1 MTLSRFNPFKK
12 KTNINVVSLRGVIG
26 DMGRFSKGLT
36 IENTTPILEKAFNTK
51 KPKVVVIQI
60 NSPGG
65 SPVQSELIYNKI
77 RLLAEKNKV
86 KVITIAEDVAASGGY
101 MLMCAGDELLANKSS
116 IVGSIGV
123 ISASFGFKDLIEKL
137 GVKRRIFTA
146 GENKSFLDPFVDV
159 QDKDVEKLIKV
170 QVSIFENF
178 KALVL
183 KNRKEK
189 IDADK
194 VCNGEFWTGE
204 QGKALGLVDSN
215 EILVNYLDNKYGKS
229 YRIRNIESKKS
240 FLKGIF
246 SSRSYATD
254 SINSLV
260 ETLYEEAHWSRYGR

>member
-36 IENTTPILEKAFNTK
+36 IENTTPILEKAFTTK

-77 RLLAEKNKV
+77 RLLAEKYKV
-86 KVITIAEDVAASGGY
+86 KVVTIAEDVAASGGY

-178 KALVL
+178 KSLVL

-189 IDADK
+189 INPDE

-204 QGKALGLVDSN
+204 QGIDLGLVDSN
-215 EILVNYLDNKYGKS
+215 ETLATYLDNNYGKN
-229 YRIRNIESKKS
+229 YRLRIIEAKKS